1 MSMDIGLGGERVQL
15 RRARFWGDFAHV
27 FLRHPLRLLGLFL
40 GLLLKADFRE
50 RIMLAVTQ
58 VNGCGLCAWAH
69 TREALR
75 AGIDRAEIRQ
85 MLAAEFD
92 GVPEGQRTALLF
104 AQHWTDTQGQPDA
117 AAQAA
122 FEAAHPPVERANI
135 VFAIRTINT
144 MNHMMLGLEG
154 MLRGVG
160 LARRQKS

>member
-1 MSMDIGLGGERVQL
+1 MSMGIGLGAERVQL

-104 AQHWTDTQGQPDA
+104 AQHWADTQGQPDA
-117 AAQAA
+117 AALAA
-122 FEAAHPPVERANI
+122 LEAAYPPAERVKI

-154 MLRGVG
+154 MLRAVG
-160 LARRQKS
+160 LVRGRKG

>member
-1 MSMDIGLGGERVQL
+1 V
-15 RRARFWGDFAHV
+15 
-27 FLRHPLRLLGLFL
+27 
-40 GLLLKADFRE
+40 LKADFRE

-75 AGIDRAEIRQ
+75 AGIDRAEIQQ

-92 GVPEGQRTALLF
+92 GVPEAQRTALLF
-104 AQHWTDTQGQPDA
+104 AQHWADTQGQPDA

-122 FEAAHPPVERANI
+122 FEAAYPPAERANI

-154 MLRGVG
+154 MLRAVG
-160 LARRQKS
+160 LARRRKG